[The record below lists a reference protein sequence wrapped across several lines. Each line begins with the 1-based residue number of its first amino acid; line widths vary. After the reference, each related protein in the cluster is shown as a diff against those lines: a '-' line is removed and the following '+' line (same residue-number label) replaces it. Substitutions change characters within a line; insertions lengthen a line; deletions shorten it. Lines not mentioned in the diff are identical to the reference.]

1 MKHEPYLF
9 LPKKFGYFT
18 INAYLCR
25 IIKMMLSMNKL
36 ITLMTGVLLM
46 GFSHAEAAD
55 FEKATEAVKNMGLG
69 WNMGNTLEANN
80 QSITDITNV
89 GYWGQQGLDSET
101 CWGQS
106 VTKPALLSMMK
117 NAGFGAIRVPVTWYN
132 HMDANGKVDAAWMK
146 RVHEVVDYVIGN
158 GMYCII
164 NVHHDT
170 GADSYS
176 NGKLTHYAWIKAD
189 MDNYNANKER
199 YEYLWKQIAE
209 EFKEY
214 GHELLFESY
223 NEMLDKLSSWCF
235 ASFSASGQYDAT
247 VARSAYDAIN
257 SYAQSFVTTV
267 RSTGANNSLRNLIV
281 NTYGSCSG
289 GGTWNQHL
297 KDPLKELKYPDD
309 PAGDGRIIFQV
320 HAYPSLVNTDN
331 SGNITSNG
339 TFASIKSEL
348 DEMIDAWKTYLVSK
362 GAPVILGEWGTSNVD
377 KDVTDYD
384 ARRELMFQFCEY
396 LVKQC
401 KANDIGTFYWMGL
414 TDSMARFYPAFSQP
428 DLAKTILQAYYGSDY
443 NPVLPDAK
451 DCSFSCTVDFTKQYG
466 ELYLYKGSSFTS
478 NDYKSITLELE
489 NAPASGAF
497 QWKVYC
503 SKYDNGVTS
512 DVSEAQNTLE
522 FNYRWGTITGITLQ
536 CKQNSGQVR
545 VKRVKL
551 VKSNGEEVLCAPSV
565 AWNCTMSDVT
575 VITGINEVKQ
585 NAPSDGRIYDLQGR
599 RLSRLP
605 EKGIY
610 IQNGKKYIK

>member
-1 MKHEPYLF
+1 
-9 LPKKFGYFT
+9 
-18 INAYLCR
+18 
-25 IIKMMLSMNKL
+25 MNKL
-36 ITLMTGVLLM
+36 FTLFAGVLLM

-331 SGNITSNG
+331 SGNITSNR

-384 ARRELMFQFCEY
+384 ARRELMFQFCDY

-599 RLSRLP
+599 RLGQLP

>member
-1 MKHEPYLF
+1 
-9 LPKKFGYFT
+9 
-18 INAYLCR
+18 
-25 IIKMMLSMNKL
+25 MNKL
-36 ITLMTGVLLM
+36 FTLFAGVLLM

-106 VTKPALLSMMK
+106 VTKPALLTMMK

-331 SGNITSNG
+331 SGNITSNR

-396 LVKQC
+396 LVQQC
-401 KANDIGTFYWMGL
+401 KANDIGTFYWMGI
-414 TDSMARFYPAFSQP
+414 TDGIARFFPAFSQP